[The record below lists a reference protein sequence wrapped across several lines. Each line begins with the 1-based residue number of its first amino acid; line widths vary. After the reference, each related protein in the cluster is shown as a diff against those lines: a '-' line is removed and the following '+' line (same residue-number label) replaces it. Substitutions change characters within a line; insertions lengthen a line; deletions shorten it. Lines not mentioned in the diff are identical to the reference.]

1 MTSRCRRTLLS
12 ASILAAIGFAG
23 VVHADDA
30 PAPAANA
37 AQSPDAAAGG
47 NAAAQDSTP
56 SGGEEMETIVV
67 RGIRE
72 SLKRSLETKRDADAI
87 VDAITAEDIG
97 KFPSTN
103 VAEAM
108 AQIPGVTI
116 DRRFGQG
123 ERVSI
128 NGTDP
133 SLNLTFLD
141 GHPVAETTW
150 LYGEQPNRGFDYTLL
165 APEIL
170 GKLEVY
176 KSPEARLPEGS
187 VGGTV
192 IMHTREPLDL
202 RANTFSGSVG
212 ATYGDQSD
220 TTKPN
225 ASALYSWKN
234 SESTF
239 GVAVSAQ
246 HYEEKVDR
254 QGEEIFG
261 YSPLSSL
268 TASPAV
274 AAGLADGSLKPTDLM
289 PQEINAAYFQQT
301 RKRDSATVNL
311 QWKPTNELE
320 FDLNGLYIKEKFN
333 NFNQSMYGFTSQ
345 TPQNITSVTR
355 GSNGLITG
363 GHSCG
368 NDDPTCPGL
377 PENGGNGAVNTY
389 IDNQAR
395 VSTVKT
401 HGLDLRGK
409 YSADG
414 WSLGGQVGYSK
425 SDNTDNAQAF
435 IEPYYNGGYS
445 WDIRHGITFDN
456 SAAAADPSNWH
467 DGDTAGG
474 GWGGNYGRWPAEAED
489 KYGQLDFSKNFDSF
503 INELLVGYRHA
514 EHDENRAL
522 YIVGGVRT
530 GNLATIGFSG
540 YTDILDGFNGFAND
554 QRHHVQ
560 TSFDNVMNWVLGSP
574 LGNSPDPGSFLNN
587 TYEVDQTSDAAY
599 AQANFGGE
607 GLRGNFGVRFVRTEV
622 ESSGYNYSGTPTYPA
637 PEGSFQTASKTH
649 NNTLPS
655 FNIAYDLAPDVVLRG
670 AVAEV
675 IAWAPYNQEV
685 HNTFLNDTVL
695 TGSGGNA
702 GLDPYKSV
710 NFDVSAEWYF
720 AEQSVLAAS
729 VFYKNIIN
737 YITTDS
743 HIERQYN
750 SIRTTDP
757 DTYQRIYVDGGLGN
771 CNADGFCDY
780 SVLRPLNGGHA
791 TVKGFTLSY
800 QQPFGETGFGM
811 YANYTYADGETK
823 SGQDLPYNSK
833 NAVNISPYYEK
844 GPFSA
849 RITYGWRQHYLA
861 GGYVAGAPPASV
873 DDYTELDASASWRFT
888 DNLSLNLNAMNL
900 LDETYLQYLGT
911 KDMIA
916 GKYKSGRRY
925 MATLHFDF

>member
-1 MTSRCRRTLLS
+1 MRHAKTLL
-12 ASILAAIGFAG
+12 AAGILAAIGLAG
-23 VVHADDA
+23 AAHAADA
-30 PAPAANA
+30 PAAAAAPDANA
-37 AQSPDAAAGG
+37 AADPVSADQPQELDA
-47 NAAAQDSTP
+47 
-56 SGGEEMETIVV
+56 IVV
-67 RGIRE
+67 HGIRE
-72 SLKRSLETKRDADAI
+72 SLKRSLETKRDADAVI
-87 VDAITAEDIG
+87 DAITAEDIG

-141 GHPVAETTW
+141 GHPVAQTNW

-170 GKLEVY
+170 GRLEVY

-187 VGGTV
+187 IGGTIV
-192 IMHTREPLDL
+192 MHTRQPLDL
-202 RANTFSGSVG
+202 DVNTFSASLG

-220 TTKPN
+220 ATKPN

-234 SESTF
+234 TDSTF

-254 QGEEIFG
+254 QGEEVFG
-261 YSPLSSL
+261 YSPVSSL

-274 AAGLADGSLKPTDLM
+274 AAGLASGALQPGDLM

-301 RKRDSATVNL
+301 RKRDTATVNL
-311 QWKPTNELE
+311 QWKPSEQFEL
-320 FDLNGLYIKEKFN
+320 DLDALYIREKFN

-345 TPQNITSVTR
+345 TPQNITDLV
-355 GSNGLITG
+355 SNGHGLVTG

-377 PENGGNGAVNTY
+377 TENGGNGPVNTY
-389 IDNQAR
+389 MDNQVR
-395 VSTVKT
+395 VSTVTTK
-401 HGLDLRGK
+401 GLDLRGL
-409 YSADG
+409 YSGEG
-414 WSLGGQVGYSK
+414 WKLGGQVGYSK
-425 SDNTDNAQAF
+425 ADNSSNAQAF
-435 IEPYYNGGYS
+435 IEPYYNGGYT
-445 WDIRHGITFDN
+445 WDIRRGIRFD
-456 SAAAADPSNWH
+456 SPDAAADPANWH
-467 DGDTAGG
+467 DGDTPGG
-474 GWGGNYGRWPAEAED
+474 GWGGNYARWPATAKD
-489 KYGQLDFSKNFDSF
+489 AYGQLDFSKDLDSF
-503 INELLVGYRHA
+503 VNRLLFGVRYA
-514 EHDENRAL
+514 KHDEERAL
-522 YIVGGVRT
+522 YIFGGVRT
-530 GNLATIGFSG
+530 GNLATIGFDG
-540 YTDILDGFNGFAND
+540 LTDILSGFDGFSPD

-560 TSFDNVMNWVLGSP
+560 TSFDNVLGWVLGSP

-587 TYEVDQTSDAAY
+587 TYAVTQKSDAAY
-599 AQANFGGE
+599 AQANFGTDAVH
-607 GLRGNFGVRFVRTEV
+607 GNFGLRFVHTEID
-622 ESSGYNYSGTPTYPA
+622 SSGYSYSGAPVYPA
-637 PEGSFQTASKTH
+637 PAGSYQTGSASH
-649 NNTLPS
+649 NNTLPA
-655 FNIAYDLAPDVVLRG
+655 FNIAWDLAPDVVLRG
-670 AVAEV
+670 AAAEV

-702 GLDPYKSV
+702 DLDPYKSV
-710 NFDVSAEWYF
+710 NFDVSLEWYF

-729 VFYKNIIN
+729 VFYKNVLN

-743 HIERQYN
+743 HIERQFN
-750 SIRTTDP
+750 SIHTTDP

-771 CNADGFCDY
+771 CDAEGFCDY
-780 SVLRPLNGGHA
+780 SVLRPLNGGRA
-791 TVKGFTLSY
+791 KVKGFTLSY
-800 QQPFGETGFGM
+800 QQPFGDSGFGLF
-811 YANYTYADGETK
+811 ANYTLADGTTA

-844 GPFSA
+844 GPLSA
-849 RITYGWRQHYLA
+849 RITYGWRSHYLA

-873 DDYTELDASASWRFT
+873 DAYTELDASVGWRF
-888 DNLSLNLNAMNL
+888 DRHWSVNLDAMNL
-900 LDETYLQYLGT
+900 LDETYLQYLGE
-911 KDMIA
+911 KDLIA

-925 MATLHFDF
+925 MASVHFDF

>member
-1 MTSRCRRTLLS
+1 MTCRKSLLS
-12 ASILAAIGFAG
+12 ASILAGLSFAS
-23 VVHADDA
+23 VLYAEDA
-30 PAPAANA
+30 PAPAAGPA
-37 AQSPDAAAGG
+37 GASQDAT
-47 NAAAQDSTP
+47 S
-56 SGGEEMETIVV
+56 SSSEEMETIVV

-72 SLKRSLETKRDADAI
+72 SLKRSLETKRDADAV

-176 KSPEARLPEGS
+176 KSSEARLPEGS

-192 IMHTREPLDL
+192 LMHTRDPLDL
-202 RANTFSGSVG
+202 KANLISGSIG

-225 ASALYSWKN
+225 ASFLYSWKN
-234 SESTF
+234 DDSTF
-239 GVAVSAQ
+239 GASFSAQ

-261 YSPLSSL
+261 YSPVSSL
-268 TASPAV
+268 SASPYV
-274 AAGLADGSLKPTDLM
+274 AEGIANGTLNPNDLV

-301 RKRDSATVNL
+301 RKRDSGTVNL
-311 QWKPTNELE
+311 QWKPSSELE
-320 FDLNGLYIKEKFN
+320 FAAKGLFIRENFN
-333 NFNQSMYGFTSQ
+333 NFNQSMYGFTTQ
-345 TPQNITSVTR
+345 TPLNITSLT
-355 GSNGLITG
+355 SNGHGLITG

-368 NDDPTCPGL
+368 NDDPACPGL
-377 PENGGNGAVNTY
+377 PANGGTGAVNTY
-389 IDNQAR
+389 LDNQAR
-395 VSTVKT
+395 SSIVKT
-401 HGLDLRGK
+401 YGLDLSGA
-409 YSADG
+409 YHGEGWNLSAQG
-414 WSLGGQVGYSK
+414 GYSR
-425 SDNTDNAQAF
+425 SNNTDNTQAF

-445 WDIRHGITFDN
+445 WDYRRGMTFDD
-456 SAAAADPSNWH
+456 SAAAANPSNWH
-467 DGDTAGG
+467 DGDTPGG
-474 GWGGNYGRWPAEAED
+474 GWGGNYGQWPAEAKD
-489 KYGQLDFSKNFDSF
+489 TYGQVDWSKSFDSW
-503 INELLVGYRHA
+503 INELLIGYRYAKH
-514 EHDENRAL
+514 EESRAL

-530 GNLATIGFSG
+530 ADLATIGFHG
-540 YTDILDGFNGFAND
+540 YTDILDGFPFADD
-554 QRHHVQ
+554 QRHHVE
-560 TSFDNVMNWVLGSP
+560 TSWDDVRNWVLGSP
-574 LGNSPDPGSFLNN
+574 LSNSPDAASFLNN
-587 TYEVDQTSDAAY
+587 TYALEQTSNAAY
-599 AQANFGGE
+599 AQANFGGD
-607 GLRGNFGVRFVRTEV
+607 GVRGNFGVRFVRTEI
-622 ESSGYNYSGTPTYPA
+622 ESSGYNYSGTPVYPA
-637 PEGSFQTASKTH
+637 PAGTYQTATNSH
-649 NNTLPS
+649 NNVLPS
-655 FNIAYDLAPDVVLRG
+655 FNIAWDVAPDVVIRG
-670 AVAEV
+670 AAAEV

-702 GLDPYKSV
+702 DLDPFKSY

-729 VFYKNIIN
+729 VFYKDIKN

-743 HIERQYN
+743 HIERQFN
-750 SIRTTDP
+750 TISTTDP
-757 DTYQRIYVDGGLGN
+757 DTYQRLYVDGGLGN
-771 CNADGFCDY
+771 CDTSGFCDY
-780 SVLRPLNGGHA
+780 SILRPLDGGKA

-800 QQPFGETGFGM
+800 QQPFGDTGFGM
-811 YANYTYADGETK
+811 FANYTFADGETHN
-823 SGQDLPYNSK
+823 GQDLPYNSK
-833 NAVNISPYYEK
+833 NAINLSPYYEK

-849 RITYGWRQHYLA
+849 RVTYGWRSHYLA

-873 DDYTELDASASWRFT
+873 DDYAELDASATWRFT
-888 DNLSLNLNAMNL
+888 DNFSLNLNAMNL
-900 LDETYLQYLGT
+900 LDETYLQYLGE
-911 KDMIA
+911 KDVIA

-925 MATLHFDF
+925 MASLHFDF

>member
-1 MTSRCRRTLLS
+1 MTCRKSLLS
-12 ASILAAIGFAG
+12 ASILAGLSFAN
-23 VVHADDA
+23 ALYAADA
-30 PAPAANA
+30 PAPA
-37 AQSPDAAAGG
+37 DAPAAGPAG
-47 NAAAQDSTP
+47 AAQDPTST
-56 SGGEEMETIVV
+56 EEMETIVV

-72 SLKRSLETKRDADAI
+72 SLKRSLETKRDADAV

-187 VGGTV
+187 IGGTV

-202 RANTFSGSVG
+202 RSNLIAGSVG

-225 ASALYSWKN
+225 ASFLYSWKN
-234 SESTF
+234 PESTF
-239 GVAVSAQ
+239 GAAFSVQ

-261 YSPLSSL
+261 YSPVSSL
-268 TASPAV
+268 TASPYIAQ
-274 AAGLADGSLKPTDLM
+274 AIADGTLNPNDVM
-289 PQEINAAYFQQT
+289 PQEINAAWFQQT
-301 RKRDSATVNL
+301 RKRDSGTVNL
-311 QWKPTNELE
+311 QWKPTSELE
-320 FDLNGLYIKEKFN
+320 FEAKGLFIRENFN

-345 TPQNITSVTR
+345 TPQNITSLMP
-355 GSNGLITG
+355 GGNGIIIG

-368 NDDPTCPGL
+368 LDDPTCPGL
-377 PENGGNGAVNTY
+377 PANGGNGAVNTY

-395 VSTVKT
+395 VSVVKT
-401 HGLDLRGK
+401 YGLDLSGV
-409 YSADG
+409 YHGND
-414 WSLGGQVGYSK
+414 WSLSGQGGYSK
-425 SDNTDNAQAF
+425 SNNTDNSQAF

-445 WDIRHGITFDN
+445 WDIRRGITFDD
-456 SAAAADPSNWH
+456 SAAAANPANWH
-467 DGDTAGG
+467 DGDTPGG
-474 GWGGNYGRWPAEAED
+474 GWGGNFGQWPAEAKD
-489 KYGQLDFSKNFDSF
+489 VYGQLDWSKNFDYW
-503 INELLVGYRHA
+503 INELLVGYRYA
-514 EHDENRAL
+514 KHDESRAL

-530 GNLATIGFSG
+530 ADLATIGFHG
-540 YTDILDGFNGFAND
+540 YTDILGFAND
-554 QRHHVQ
+554 QSHHVQ
-560 TSFDNVMNWVLGSP
+560 TSWDDVRNWVLGSP
-574 LGNSPDPGSFLNN
+574 LGNSPDAASYLNN
-587 TYEVDQTSDAAY
+587 TYSLTQDSDAAY
-599 AQANFGGE
+599 AQANFGGN
-607 GLRGNFGVRFVRTEV
+607 GLRGNFGVRFVHTEI
-622 ESSGYNYSGTPTYPA
+622 ESSGFNYSGTPVYPA
-637 PEGSFQTASKTH
+637 PAGTYQTATNSH

-655 FNIAYDLAPDVVLRG
+655 FNIAWDVAPDVVLRG
-670 AVAEV
+670 AAAEV

-695 TGSGGNA
+695 TGSGGNSN
-702 GLDPYKSV
+702 LSPYKSY
-710 NFDVSAEWYF
+710 NYDVSAEWYF
-720 AEQSVLAAS
+720 ADQSVIAAS
-729 VFYKNIIN
+729 LFYKDIQN

-743 HIERQYN
+743 HIERQFN
-750 SIRTTDP
+750 TISTTDP
-757 DTYQRIYVDGGLGN
+757 DTYQRVYVDGGLGN
-771 CNADGFCDY
+771 CDAQGFCDY
-780 SVLRPLNGGHA
+780 SILRPLDGGKG

-800 QQPFGETGFGM
+800 QQPFGDTGFGM
-811 YANYTYADGETK
+811 YANYTYADGSTK
-823 SGQDLPYNSK
+823 SGQDLPYNSES
-833 NAVNISPYYEK
+833 AYNISPYYEQ
-844 GPFSA
+844 GPLSA
-849 RITYGWRQHYLA
+849 RITYGWRGHYLA

-873 DDYTELDASASWRFT
+873 DDYAELDASATWRFN
-888 DNLSLNLNAMNL
+888 DNFSLNLNAMNL
-900 LDETYLQYLGT
+900 LDETYLQYLGQ

-916 GKYKSGRRY
+916 GKYKTGRRY
-925 MATLHFDF
+925 MASLHFEF

>member
-1 MTSRCRRTLLS
+1 MLAAAILATFGLAGAVDAADAADTLS
-12 ASILAAIGFAG
+12 A
-23 VVHADDA
+23 
-30 PAPAANA
+30 
-37 AQSPDAAAGG
+37 DAA
-47 NAAAQDSTP
+47 AAAQDTPMSTQ
-56 SGGEEMETIVV
+56 EMETVV
-67 RGIRE
+67 VHGIRE
-72 SLKRSLETKRDADAI
+72 SLKRSLETKRDANAV

-108 AQIPGVTI
+108 SQIPGVTI

-141 GHPVAETTW
+141 GHPVAQTNW

-187 VGGTV
+187 IGGTV
-192 IMHTREPLDL
+192 VMHTREPLDL
-202 RANTFSGSVG
+202 DANTLSGSIG
-212 ATYGDQSD
+212 ASYGDQSD

-225 ASALYSWKN
+225 ASFLYSWKN
-234 SESTF
+234 PESTF
-239 GVAVSAQ
+239 GVTVSAQ

-261 YSPLSSL
+261 YSKVSSL
-268 TASPAV
+268 GASAAV
-274 AAGLADGSLKPTDLM
+274 TAGLASGQLHPDDLV

-301 RKRDSATVNL
+301 RKRNSATLNM
-311 QWKPTNELE
+311 QWKPNDQFEL
-320 FDLNGLYIKEKFN
+320 DLKGLYIREKFN
-333 NFNQSMYGFTSQ
+333 NFNQSMYGFTTQ
-345 TPQNITSVTR
+345 TPQNITSLTP
-355 GSNGLITG
+355 GPNGLITG

-389 IDNQAR
+389 LDNQVR
-395 VSTVKT
+395 VSTVTTK
-401 HGLDLRGK
+401 GLDLHGV
-409 YSADG
+409 YHGED
-414 WSLGGQVGYSK
+414 WSLGGTIGESK
-425 SDNTDNAQAF
+425 ADNKSNAQAF

-445 WDIRHGITFDN
+445 WDIRRGITFDD
-456 SAAAADPSNWH
+456 SAAAANPANWH
-467 DGDTAGG
+467 DGDTPGG
-474 GWGGNYGRWPAEAED
+474 GWGGNYARWPATAKD
-489 KYGQLDFSKNFDSF
+489 AYGQLDFSKNFDSF
-503 INELLVGYRHA
+503 INQLLVGVRYA
-514 EHDENRAL
+514 KHDEERSL
-522 YIVGGVRT
+522 FIFGGVRT
-530 GNLATIGFSG
+530 ANLATIGFDG
-540 YTDILDGFNGFAND
+540 LTDILSGFNGFSSD

-560 TSFDNVMNWVLGSP
+560 TSFNDVLAWVLGSP
-574 LGNSPDPGSFLNN
+574 LGNSPDPASFLNN
-587 TYEVDQTSDAAY
+587 TYAITQKSDAAY
-599 AQANFGGE
+599 AQANFGNDA
-607 GLRGNFGVRFVRTEV
+607 LRGNFGLRFVRTEID
-622 ESSGYNYSGTPTYPA
+622 SSGYSYSGAPTYPPPA
-637 PEGSFQTASKTH
+637 GSYQTANFSH

-655 FNIAYDLAPDVVLRG
+655 FNIAYDLASDLVLRG
-670 AVAEV
+670 AAAEV

-702 GLDPYKSV
+702 DLSPYKSL
-710 NFDVSAEWYF
+710 NFDVSLEWYF
-720 AEQSVLAAS
+720 SEQSVLAAS
-729 VFYKNIIN
+729 IFYKSVLN

-743 HIERQYN
+743 HIERQFN
-750 SIRTTDP
+750 SIHTTDP
-757 DTYQRIYVDGGLGN
+757 ATYQRIYVDGHLGN
-771 CNADGFCDY
+771 CDVDGFCDY
-780 SVLRPLNGGHA
+780 SVLRPLDGGRA
-791 TVKGFTLSY
+791 KVKGLTLSY
-800 QQPFGETGFGM
+800 QQPFGDTGFGLF
-811 YANYTYADGETK
+811 ANYTLADGSTK

-849 RITYGWRQHYLA
+849 RITYGWRGHYLA

-873 DDYTELDASASWRFT
+873 DAYTELDASASWHFNRQW
-888 DNLSLNLNAMNL
+888 SLNLNAMNL
-900 LDETYLQYLGT
+900 LDETYLQYLGS
-911 KDMIA
+911 KDLIA

-925 MATLHFDF
+925 MATVHFDF